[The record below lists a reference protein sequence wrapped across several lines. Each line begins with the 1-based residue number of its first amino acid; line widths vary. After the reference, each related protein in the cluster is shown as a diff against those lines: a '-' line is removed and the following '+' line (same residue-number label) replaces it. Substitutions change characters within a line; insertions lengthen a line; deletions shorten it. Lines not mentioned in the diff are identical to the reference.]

1 MNLDKHITSKKP
13 KNNMVIDN
21 NKKPDEIVIEDKPA
35 TITRGEWEMNV
46 LFSLKNNGEFLF
58 KRHRKTEPAKGNAK
72 KIAEKLGTEFKMPE
86 KVYLNEDEF
95 GTFPGIYK
103 IRKLSARLTDS
114 DKKLDTIYKGMNAE
128 NLLQNL
134 KEFEKS
140 LSNLDKELST
150 NTPSLTPSASS
161 IDLLK

>member
-13 KNNMVIDN
+13 KNNMVIDK
-21 NKKPDEIVIEDKPA
+21 NKKPNEIIIEDEPA
-35 TITRGEWEMNV
+35 TITRGKWEMDV

-58 KRHRKTEPAKGNAK
+58 KRHRKTESAKGNAK

-86 KVYLNEDEF
+86 NVYLNENEF
-95 GTFPGIYK
+95 ETFPGIYK

-140 LSNLDKELST
+140 LSNLDKELSI
-150 NTPSLTPSASS
+150 NMPSLTPSASS

>member
-1 MNLDKHITSKKP
+1 MNLDKHITTKKL

-21 NKKPDEIVIEDKPA
+21 NKKPDEIVIEDEPA
-35 TITRGEWEMNV
+35 TITRGEWKMNV
-46 LFSLKNNGEFLF
+46 LFSLKNNGEFSF
-58 KRHRKTEPAKGNAK
+58 KRHRKTEPTNGNAK

-95 GTFPGIYK
+95 ETFPGIYK

-150 NTPSLTPSASS
+150 NMPSLTPSASS